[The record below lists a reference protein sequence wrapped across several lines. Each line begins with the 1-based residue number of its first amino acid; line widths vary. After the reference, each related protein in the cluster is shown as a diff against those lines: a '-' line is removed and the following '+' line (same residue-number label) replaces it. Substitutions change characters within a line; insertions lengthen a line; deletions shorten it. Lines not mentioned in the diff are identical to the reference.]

1 MAKPRVE
8 LVIRWLLGLWATGLG
23 FRFFLEL
30 LLADQ
35 FIILPNYLVNIY
47 FDFLPLFIFGSLV
60 AFFETRR
67 LIHNIGDKEIL
78 KDRGE
83 I

>member
-23 FRFFLEL
+23 FRFSQEL

-35 FIILPNYLVNIY
+35 FIILPKNYLMDIY
-47 FDFLPLFIFGSLV
+47 LDFLPLFILGFIV
-60 AFFETRR
+60 AVFETRKMVQKIN
-67 LIHNIGDKEIL
+67 LWGFQ
-78 KDRGE
+78 
-83 I
+83 